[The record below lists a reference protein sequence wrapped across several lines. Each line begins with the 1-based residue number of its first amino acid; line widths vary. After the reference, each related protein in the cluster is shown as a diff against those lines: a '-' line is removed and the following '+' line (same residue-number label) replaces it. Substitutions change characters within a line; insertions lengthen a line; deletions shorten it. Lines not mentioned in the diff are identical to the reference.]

1 MVIPAAV
8 LNHKTV
14 FKPMDWPKALYMERL
29 LWNQKPHAYG
39 AYSWE
44 FCGTMWF
51 LRLLL
56 WTGSGMRNR
65 IFALV
70 HLHHEDWK
78 EEVSI
83 YKRGI
88 RDGKKFFKRETE
100 VKKYA

>member
-1 MVIPAAV
+1 
-8 LNHKTV
+8 
-14 FKPMDWPKALYMERL
+14 MERL

-39 AYSWE
+39 AYPWK
-44 FCGTMWF
+44 FVGLCGF
-51 LRLLL
+51 AAAFVD
-56 WTGSGMRNR
+56 GSGMRNR

-88 RDGKKFFKRETE
+88 RDGKKFLKEKQR
-100 VKKYA
+100 